1 MVNVKYEGQTYIFA
15 MNGETGKFIGNI
27 PIDKKKKFM
36 YMILIFVICF
46 VVLYLILLFLMG

>member
-36 YMILIFVICF
+36 YMILIFIICF